1 MTDADAELS
10 CKEAARLMS
19 RKQDAQLTSDE
30 EVLLKDHLYQCLSC
44 RRFEDQLGFLRKLAS
59 RYAGGGD

>member
-10 CKEAARLMS
+10 CREAARLMS
-19 RKQDAQLTSDE
+19 RKQDAQLTPDE
-30 EVLLKDHLYQCLSC
+30 EGRLKDHLYQCLSC
-44 RRFEDQLGFLRKLAS
+44 RRFEEQLGFLRTLAS